1 MATKYYTLWAKPS
14 TVGRKTLDTNCRE
27 GYSPNIPRTTLVL
40 GPTRRLTAVKEVLY
54 NPCLPT
60 LRRMDMD
67 EAMRKLTQ
75 DHSRHTTPC
84 SKGDFLFHYLSF
96 AYEMWKCRL
105 DCFHSNQVFAY
116 KWEFAWKV
124 ILKKIVYPNS
134 SNERTVMKASL
145 KSRWQW
151 HVAESH

>member
-14 TVGRKTLDTNCRE
+14 TEGRKTLDANCRE
-27 GYSPNIPRTTLVL
+27 GYSPNIPRTPLVL
-40 GPTRRLTAVKEVLY
+40 GPTRRLTAVKDVLY

-84 SKGDFLFHYLSF
+84 SKGDFQFHYPSF
-96 AYEMWKCRL
+96 AYEM
-105 DCFHSNQVFAY
+105 
-116 KWEFAWKV
+116 
-124 ILKKIVYPNS
+124 
-134 SNERTVMKASL
+134 
-145 KSRWQW
+145 
-151 HVAESH
+151 

>member
-27 GYSPNIPRTTLVL
+27 GYSPNILRTPLVL

-84 SKGDFLFHYLSF
+84 SKGDFLFHYPSF
-96 AYEMWKCRL
+96 AYE
-105 DCFHSNQVFAY
+105 
-116 KWEFAWKV
+116 
-124 ILKKIVYPNS
+124 I
-134 SNERTVMKASL
+134 
-145 KSRWQW
+145 
-151 HVAESH
+151 